1 MARVAHLARIISH
14 ETKIMLIN
22 RRIPAMSATWI
33 TGGGRT
39 ASGSADSV
47 IRNPRGK
54 NYSGWKDTGVGDPLA
69 PIGISSIE
77 LWVQGHQKGNRLIGS
92 IGSIV

>member
-22 RRIPAMSATWI
+22 RRIPVMSATWI

-47 IRNPRGK
+47 IRNPMGR
-54 NYSGWKDTGVGDPLA
+54 NYSGWKDTGVGDPPT
-69 PIGISSIE
+69 PIGTSLIE
-77 LWVQGHQKGNRLIGS
+77 PSVQGHQKGDRLIGS